1 MWETSAHNVS
11 RTALPWAESGRKVS
25 GSIVP
30 VAPGPVLRLLDKA
43 VGPWSWVWGRG
54 VLTGLQKR
62 QVLPI
67 SQPTENS
74 QFSNCE
80 PNVNFFR
87 PGSSFVLGKRQH
99 LISKLGREDFKRFKI
114 QLRKLLGH
122 QIAFLK

>member
-1 MWETSAHNVS
+1 M
-11 RTALPWAESGRKVS
+11 PWAESGPKVS
-25 GSIVP
+25 GSIVL
-30 VAPGPVLRLLDKA
+30 VAPGPVVRLLDEA
-43 VGPWSWVWGRG
+43 GGPGPGFGGG
-54 VLTGLQKR
+54 VLTGLRRR
-62 QVLPI
+62 QVLPV

-87 PGSSFVLGKRQH
+87 SGSSFVLGKRQP

-114 QLRKLLGH
+114 QLRKPLGH